1 MQTIPLD
8 EVKQLRTQLARAH
21 VLAADRFR
29 RAYELDP
36 SNPHIHLTIQAEALL
51 ETARGLRV
59 RGGAPI
65 RYEIVENVGVPYV
78 EPGKPLYPF
87 FAIAKTPAAILEYWL
102 IVSELTSS
110 SAAMMTKLIAESGEY
125 DDALRRMSSPQIVR
139 ALVPTLLPAA
149 ELREDGTALLEVTL
163 YTRAAEERIE
173 RRTLALDAT
182 NELHFHSREL
192 LAEGRGGVAV

>member
-8 EVKQLRTQLARAH
+8 DVKQLRSQLARAH
-21 VLAADRFR
+21 VLAAERFR

-36 SNPHIHLTIQAEALL
+36 SNPLIHLTIQAQALL
-51 ETARGLRV
+51 ETARGVRLRNDATIHYDV
-59 RGGAPI
+59 SANVATPYIERGQ
-65 RYEIVENVGVPYV
+65 
-78 EPGKPLYPF
+78 PLYPF
-87 FAIAKTPAAILEYWL
+87 FTIARTPLAVLEYWL

-139 ALVPTLLPAA
+139 ALIPTLLPAA
-149 ELREDGTALLEVTL
+149 ELRDDGTALLEVTL
-163 YTRAAEERIE
+163 YTRATEERIE
-173 RRTLALDAT
+173 RRTLALDT
-182 NELHFHSREL
+182 SNELHFHSRAL